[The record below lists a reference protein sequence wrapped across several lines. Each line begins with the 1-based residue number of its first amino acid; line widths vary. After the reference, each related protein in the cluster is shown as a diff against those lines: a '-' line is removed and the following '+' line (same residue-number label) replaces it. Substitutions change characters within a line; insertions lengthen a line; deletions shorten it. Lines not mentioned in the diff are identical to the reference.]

1 MRESG
6 ARSRKGSRSFDA
18 KKRVESYEDKT
29 TMRGARWQ
37 DKLQRKAADDRGHA
51 AAAANDNTAD
61 RKRSENEEKTTMRAQ
76 EAAQNV

>member
-1 MRESG
+1 MPK
-6 ARSRKGSRSFDA
+6 KG
-18 KKRVESYEDKT
+18 ESYEDKT
-29 TMRGARWQ
+29 TMRGARRQ

-61 RKRSENEEKTTMRAQ
+61 RKRRENEEKMTMRAQ